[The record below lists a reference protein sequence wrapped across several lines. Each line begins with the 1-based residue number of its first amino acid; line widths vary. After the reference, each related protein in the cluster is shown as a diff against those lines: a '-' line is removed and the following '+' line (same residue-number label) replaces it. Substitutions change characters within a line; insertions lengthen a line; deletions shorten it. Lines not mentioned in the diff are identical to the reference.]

1 MKHPVAGSLPVRKIA
16 ARTGSQNQG
25 KNDPVR
31 HVEVNACLQEPIVFT
46 LGIPTGY
53 QKTTENLEV

>member
-1 MKHPVAGSLPVRKIA
+1 MKHPVAGSLPVRTIA
-16 ARTGSQNQG
+16 ARIGNQNRG

-53 QKTTENLEV
+53 KKITEDLN